1 MPVQADVAI
10 LGGGLHGL
18 SCALQLARQGAEVV
32 VLERDW
38 IGRHAS
44 TANAG
49 GVRTLN
55 RDRQELDLGLAALA
69 LWPSLPE
76 ILDEDCGFR
85 PVGQVRIARTETD
98 FATETAR
105 VQALQSD
112 GYTHEEMINANDLKA
127 LLPQLGPE
135 CAGASYARNDGAAD
149 PHLTLRAF
157 RRAAERAG
165 ARMMEGVT
173 VTQLSRHNTYWDLDG
188 IAHTPN
194 IVIAAGAWSGSLAR
208 SLGDELPSGVRASMM
223 TVTERTSPF
232 PGPVVGCVGA
242 ALSLK
247 QTTAGTLVIGGGVQ
261 GKADL
266 TTGRSQ
272 VDFQRLATGLR
283 LPLHLF
289 PCLEHVRI
297 TRCWTGIEALTPDH
311 LPVIGP
317 SPRRE
322 GVFYCYGFSGHGF
335 ELAPITGFV
344 LADLIAGNQPR
355 WSLKALCPSRF

>member
-1 MPVQADVAI
+1 MPVHTDVAI

-18 SCALQLARQGAEVV
+18 SCALQLARHGAKVV

-55 RDRQELDLGLAALA
+55 RDRQELDLGLAALG
-69 LWPSLPE
+69 LWSSLPE
-76 ILDEDCGFR
+76 MIGEDCGFR
-85 PVGQVRIARTETD
+85 PVGQVRIARTDTD
-98 FATETAR
+98 FANESAR
-105 VQALQSD
+105 VQALQSA
-112 GYTHEEMINANDLKA
+112 GYTHEQIINRDDLKA

-157 RRAAERAG
+157 RRAAESAG
-165 ARMMEGVT
+165 AQLIEGVA
-173 VTQLSRHNTYWDLDG
+173 VTQLNRHGPYWDLNG
-188 IAHTPN
+188 IVQAPN
-194 IVIAAGAWSGSLAR
+194 IVITAGAWSGSFAR
-208 SLGDELPSGVRASMM
+208 LLGDELPSGVRASMM
-223 TVTERTSPF
+223 TVTERTSSF

-247 QTTAGTLVIGGGVQ
+247 QTAAGTLVIGGGLQ
-261 GKADL
+261 GRAEL
-266 TTGRSQ
+266 ATGRSQ
-272 VDFQRLATGLR
+272 VDFNRLSAGLR

-289 PCLEHVRI
+289 PSLEHVRI
-297 TRCWTGIEALTPDH
+297 ARCWTGIEALTPDH
-311 LPVIGP
+311 LPVLGP
-317 SPRRE
+317 SPKRK

-344 LADLIAGNQPR
+344 IADLIAGNQPR